1 MSAAGEQS
9 GGLGARWLQVGAA
22 VAVALAATGYFA
34 GLRAPEMPER
44 PAASD
49 PHAQRAERAPSYSEL
64 REQRRGDNARMYEG
78 AIASLAEADFPVKPL
93 PVATPEM
100 RAEAVAQRKTHRAYD
115 GAPPTIP
122 HEIDQRE
129 VPGCL
134 ACHGEGMK
142 LGTRVAPKISHPP
155 YQSCTQCHVVGESPR
170 PLAQYKDVPGNGFV
184 GLVSGEKGARAWQGA
199 PPTLPHPTLMRTDC
213 TSCHGPRGLPGL
225 RTSHPERQ
233 NCQQCHGSSALLDQR
248 LPEDSGAG
256 APGQPPGGVAMEAR
270 P

>member
-1 MSAAGEQS
+1 MSPGGGQ
-9 GGLGARWLQVGAA
+9 GRGLGARWLHVGAA

-49 PHAQRAERAPSYSEL
+49 PHAQRAERAPSYNEL

-78 AIASLAEADFPVKPL
+78 AIEALSEAPFPVKAL
-93 PVATPEM
+93 PVATPEQ
-100 RAEAVAQRKTHRAYD
+100 RARAVAQRQGHRAYD

-142 LGTRVAPKISHPP
+142 LGNRVAPKISHPP
-155 YQSCTQCHVVGESPR
+155 YQSCTQCHVVGDSPR
-170 PLAQYKDVPGNGFV
+170 PLVQYKDGPGNRFA
-184 GLVSGEKGARAWQGA
+184 GLASAGKGERAWPGA
-199 PPTLPHPTLMRTDC
+199 PPTMPHPTLMRDDC
-213 TSCHGPRGLPGL
+213 TSCHGSQGLPGL

-233 NCQQCHGSSALLDQR
+233 NCQQCHGSSARLDQR
-248 LPEDSGAG
+248 AGGAG
-256 APGQPPGGVAMEAR
+256 GPGLAMEAR